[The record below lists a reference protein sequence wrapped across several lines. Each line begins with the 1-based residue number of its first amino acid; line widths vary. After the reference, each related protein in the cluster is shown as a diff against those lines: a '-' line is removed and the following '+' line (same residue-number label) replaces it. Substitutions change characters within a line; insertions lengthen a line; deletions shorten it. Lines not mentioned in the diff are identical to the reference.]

1 MNPLR
6 LLGLLLLLITT
17 SAVAQ
22 NPTPSP
28 TPPLLKPDDRLKV
41 DVLLIVAHPD
51 DETGVVP
58 YLVQLIDQKKHVAVV
73 YTTHGRTQQHGAG
86 AGAVTGRGARNGAA
100 ACAGERGNR

>member
-6 LLGLLLLLITT
+6 LLCLLLLLITT
-17 SAVAQ
+17 AVAQ

-28 TPPLLKPDDRLKV
+28 TPPLLKPDERLKV

-73 YTTHGRTQQHGAG
+73 YTTHGEAGPNKKQEAPAAG
-86 AGAVTGRGARNGAA
+86 AGA
-100 ACAGERGNR
+100 AGDAG